1 MPLLNASLIDSVWFI
16 KIIGTLET
24 NVEITDDCQNKIA
37 SEQSSTED
45 RFMEKV
51 EVSAKVLL
59 FKLSKKKTYFFKE
72 SVFFSIHTIY
82 ISSKRIPS
90 VSGGQTFTY
99 FI

>member
-16 KIIGTLET
+16 KIIDTLET
-24 NVEITDDCQNKIA
+24 NVEITDDCQNMIA

-59 FKLSKKKTYFFKE
+59 FKLSKKKTFFQG
-72 SVFFSIHTIY
+72 VCFLSIHTIY